1 VTVRRLDTLFAEGLF
16 PQADFLKVDVEGFEK
31 DVLLGAHDLLANALG
46 VETETNFG
54 VSNAYPKSHFGTLAE
69 ILLEHHL
76 LVFDLAFNRIPR
88 ASFHRALESK
98 GIKTGPQHGGFG
110 KPAMVNV
117 LFCRD
122 LIDETDAPSNYQTQ
136 CKPFTLDQLIKLM
149 IIYELHGLNDIAV
162 DTAER
167 FADLLGARFD
177 VARAIR
183 LLANPDCRPGGTGH
197 EELRKHIYDIEHS
210 TSWRITAPL
219 RAAKDMLTS
228 RRSR

>member
-1 VTVRRLDTLFAEGLF
+1 
-16 PQADFLKVDVEGFEK
+16 
-31 DVLLGAHDLLANALG
+31 
-46 VETETNFG
+46 
-54 VSNAYPKSHFGTLAE
+54 
-69 ILLEHHL
+69 LLEHHL

-98 GIKTGPQHGGFG
+98 GIKTGPQHGGFC
-110 KPAMVNV
+110 KPANV
-117 LFCRD
+117 DRLFSRA
-122 LIDETDAPSNYQTQ
+122 LIDATDALSNYQTPI
-136 CKPFTLDQLIKLM
+136 KPFTLHQLIRLM
-149 IIYELHGLNDIAV
+149 IIYQLRGLTDMAV
-162 DTAER
+162 DPAER

-228 RRSR
+228 